1 MSTEF
6 GLFEGPWML
15 TWEEDVDAHT
25 LRRQGWS
32 ISAIARHLG
41 HDRKTIRA
49 YLNGERVSGYR
60 RQSPDAFT
68 PFLEYCRQRLSDDPH
83 LWASTLFDE
92 VVELGYLG
100 GYSTF
105 TRALR
110 RYKARPHCEPCR
122 ASSGR
127 DVAII
132 AHPPGEE
139 IQFDWV
145 ELPDPPAEWGVG
157 ANAHLLVGALA
168 HSGRWRA
175 VLAEAETFPHLVQS
189 IDAVLRRLGG
199 TARRWRF
206 DRMATVCHPP
216 TGRILP
222 TFAAVAKYYGAGVDI
237 CPPRRGNRKGVVEK
251 ANHSAAQRWWRT
263 VPDGISIEAGQ
274 SGVDK
279 LAVQMDSR
287 KRKLDGASTT
297 VAALAEA
304 EPLLDLPNRPF
315 PAELEQTRVVSPQG
329 LVSFAG
335 NHYSV
340 PPGLTGAHV
349 TVRIRLGE
357 DDLHVVTA
365 GRAVIAHHRRAPDGA
380 GQTIR
385 DAGHVIALER
395 AVLASFSD
403 KAPCRTKVRRPPSAA
418 AQAEAEKLRGRPESD
433 VANRVVIDLSHYAA
447 VADRLRQA
455 PTHED
460 QERESE

>member
-1 MSTEF
+1 
-6 GLFEGPWML
+6 ML
-15 TWEEDVDAHT
+15 TWEEDVDAHA

-60 RQSPDAFT
+60 RQSPDAFM

-83 LWASTLFDE
+83 LWASTLFE
-92 VVELGYLG
+92 EGVELRYAG

-110 RYKARPHCEPCR
+110 RYQARPHCEPCR
-122 ASSGR
+122 ASNGR

-145 ELPDPPAEWGVG
+145 ELPDPSAEWGVG
-157 ANAHLLVGALA
+157 AHAHLLVSALS
-168 HSGRWRA
+168 HSGRWGA
-175 VLAEAETFPHLVQS
+175 VLAEAETFPHLVQAL
-189 IDAVLRRLGG
+189 DLVLRRLGG

-206 DRMATVCHPP
+206 DRMSTVCHPP

-222 TFAAVAKYYGAGVDI
+222 TFAAVAKYYGADVDI

-263 VPDGISIEAGQ
+263 VPDGISLDAGQ

-287 KRKLDGASTT
+287 KRKIDGSSTT
-297 VAALAEA
+297 VGALAEA
-304 EPLLDLPNRPF
+304 EPVLELPVRPF
-315 PAELEQTRVVSPQG
+315 PAELEQTRIVSPQG

-335 NHYSV
+335 NCYSV
-340 PPGLTGAHV
+340 PPGLPKSPSASGWAKTTCMWSQPDAPWSPS
-349 TVRIRLGE
+349 
-357 DDLHVVTA
+357 TA
-365 GRAVIAHHRRAPDGA
+365 GHRTGPGKPSAIPDTSSPSNVRCWPLFPTKGPAAPKSAD
-380 GQTIR
+380 R
-385 DAGHVIALER
+385 
-395 AVLASFSD
+395 
-403 KAPCRTKVRRPPSAA
+403 RRPRPRRKPKSFAA
-418 AQAEAEKLRGRPESD
+418 GP
-433 VANRVVIDLSHYAA
+433 NRTS
-447 VADRLRQA
+447 R
-455 PTHED
+455 TG
-460 QERESE
+460 S

>member
-1 MSTEF
+1 MF
-6 GLFEGPWML
+6 
-15 TWEEDVDAHT
+15 TWEEDVDAHA

-83 LWASTLFDE
+83 LWATTLFEE
-92 VVELGYLG
+92 VVELGYAG

-110 RYKARPHCEPCR
+110 RYQARPHCEPCR

-145 ELPDPPAEWGVG
+145 ELPDPPEEWGAG
-157 ANAHLLVGALA
+157 SHAHLLVGALA

-175 VLAEAETFPHLVQS
+175 VLAEAETFPHLVQALDS
-189 IDAVLRRLGG
+189 VLRRLGG
-199 TARRWRF
+199 TSRRWRF

-216 TGRILP
+216 TGRLLP

-274 SGVDK
+274 SGIDK
-279 LAVQMDSR
+279 LAIQMDARRR
-287 KRKLDGASTT
+287 KIDGLSTT
-297 VAALAEA
+297 VGELAGT
-304 EPLLDLPNRPF
+304 EPLLELPTRPF
-315 PAELEQTRVVSPQG
+315 PAELEQSRTVSPQA

-335 NHYSV
+335 NFYSV
-340 PPGLTGAHV
+340 PPGLTGAQV
-349 TVRIRLGE
+349 IVRIRLGE
-357 DDLHVVTA
+357 DTLYVITA
-365 GRAVIAHHRRAPDGA
+365 GRAIVAQHRRATDGA

-403 KAPCRTKVRRPPSAA
+403 KPPCRTKVRRPPSPAA
-418 AQAEAEKLRGRPESD
+418 LEEAERLRSKGKSD

-447 VADRLRQA
+447 VADQLRQN
-455 PTHED
+455 PTHES